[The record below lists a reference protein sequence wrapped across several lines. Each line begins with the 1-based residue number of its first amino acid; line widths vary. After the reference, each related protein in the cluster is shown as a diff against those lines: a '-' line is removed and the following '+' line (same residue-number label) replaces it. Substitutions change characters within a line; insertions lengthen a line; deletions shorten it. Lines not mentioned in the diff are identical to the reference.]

1 VPKAVTVVAVLC
13 LAFVMSQF
21 YRTSVGV
28 IGPELMR
35 SLGLSAEALGT
46 LGGTFFLVFGL
57 CQIPLGVLLDRYGPR
72 RVNAALLA
80 VAALGALV
88 FAAASNAALLTLGRG
103 MMGLGCAA
111 ALMGSLVVYSRW
123 FPRHRF
129 SGMAG
134 LTLSVG
140 GLGALISTAPL
151 ALAAEAL
158 GWRGAFVGA
167 AALTFAFA
175 ALVWLVVR
183 DAPPGKAFHEHA
195 HEPLGQVIRG
205 VGTVLANREL
215 HRLLPLSAVAY
226 ASMLAVLGL
235 WGAPYLTDV
244 HGLDVVAAANI
255 LMGMAVTMMVGSLA
269 YGWIAPR
276 FGTYKWLVLAGAGGV
291 VAIYALLA
299 LLPPLGGAAI
309 ALLIGLAGLL
319 GSYSVLLISHVRSLF
334 PDRLVGRGLTA
345 ANLFNFVGVGLVQ
358 VGSTSSASAW
368 SRWRAAGSSA
378 PGKRATGCVP
388 PPPTARCS
396 GFSPRSSPRPPW
408 STSPRATRRCEAPAA
423 EGPPQPIDC
432 SSSAW

>member
-1 VPKAVTVVAVLC
+1 MVASDEALAVTPRARPRLPGAATVVAVLC
-13 LAFVMSQF
+13 LAYVMSQF

-35 SLGLSAEALGT
+35 SLGLSAAALGT
-46 LGGTFFLVFGL
+46 LGGTFFVVFAL

-80 VAALGALV
+80 VAALGALI
-88 FAAASNAALLTLGRG
+88 FASASNAALLTLGRG
-103 MMGLGCAA
+103 VMGLGCAA
-111 ALMGSLVVYSRW
+111 ALIGSLVVYSRW

-167 AALTFAFA
+167 AALTLAFA
-175 ALVWLVVR
+175 ALVWLAVR

-195 HEPLGQVIRG
+195 HESLGTVIRG

-215 HRLLPLSAVAY
+215 HRLLPLNAVAY

-235 WGAPYLTDV
+235 WGVPYLTDV
-244 HGLDVVAAANI
+244 HGLEVVAAADI
-255 LMGMAVTMMVGSLA
+255 LAGMAATMMAGSLA

-276 FGTYKWLVLAGAGGV
+276 LGTYKWLVLAGATGV
-291 VAIYALLA
+291 VAIYAVLA
-299 LLPPLGGAAI
+299 LLPPLGSAAI
-309 ALLIGLAGLL
+309 ALLLGLAGLL

-345 ANLFNFVGVGLVQ
+345 ANLFNFGGIGVVQAASGWIVGAWEASDGVRPAAAYGALFWFLAAIVACSALVYLF
-358 VGSTSSASAW
+358 
-368 SRWRAAGSSA
+368 
-378 PGKRATGCVP
+378 
-388 PPPTARCS
+388 ARDPMVR
-396 GFSPRSSPRPPW
+396 SPRR
-408 STSPRATRRCEAPAA
+408 
-423 EGPPQPIDC
+423 
-432 SSSAW
+432 

>member
-1 VPKAVTVVAVLC
+1 MVASDEAMAVTARARPRAPGAATVVVVLC
-13 LAFVMSQF
+13 LAYVMSQF

-46 LGGTFFLVFGL
+46 LGGTFFVAFAL

-80 VAALGALV
+80 VAALGALI
-88 FAAASNAALLTLGRG
+88 FASASNAALLTLGRG
-103 MMGLGCAA
+103 VMGLGSAA

-140 GLGALISTAPL
+140 GLGALISTTPL
-151 ALAAEAL
+151 ALAAEAF

-167 AALTFAFA
+167 AALTFAVA
-175 ALVWLVVR
+175 ALVWLAVR

-195 HEPLGQVIRG
+195 HESLGTVIRG

-215 HRLLPLSAVAY
+215 HRLLPLNAVAY

-235 WGAPYLTDV
+235 WGVPYLTDV
-244 HGLDVVAAANI
+244 HGLEVVAAADI
-255 LMGMAVTMMVGSLA
+255 LAGMAVTMMAGSLA

-276 FGTYKWLVLAGAGGV
+276 LGTYKWLVLAGATGV
-291 VAIYALLA
+291 VAIYAVLA
-299 LLPPLGGAAI
+299 LLPAPGLNPGVGSAAI
-309 ALLIGLAGLL
+309 ALLLGLAGLL

-345 ANLFNFVGVGLVQ
+345 ANLFNFGGIGVVQAASGWIVGAWEASDGVRPAAAYSALFWFLAGIVSLAALVYLF
-358 VGSTSSASAW
+358 
-368 SRWRAAGSSA
+368 
-378 PGKRATGCVP
+378 
-388 PPPTARCS
+388 ARDPMVR
-396 GFSPRSSPRPPW
+396 SPRR
-408 STSPRATRRCEAPAA
+408 
-423 EGPPQPIDC
+423 
-432 SSSAW
+432 